1 MEAVLNM
8 KQKDEKHIGSHE
20 KNASMKRISK
30 NHKIFLAN
38 QVKLDIN
45 PEKARIVFVDDSL
58 KGISSFEIEMT
69 KQDWLLIL
77 DKLTEETLFFLLRHN
92 QKFAKEFL
100 KQNPS
105 LEMMFR

>member
-1 MEAVLNM
+1 MEEAYSL
-8 KQKDEKHIGSHE
+8 KQKEKKKIVRQE
-20 KNASMKRISK
+20 KNASVKRINK

-38 QVKLDIN
+38 QVRLDIN
-45 PEKARIVFVDDSL
+45 PEKARIVFLDESL

-69 KQDWLLIL
+69 KKDWLLIL

-92 QKFAKEFL
+92 QKFAREFL

>member
-1 MEAVLNM
+1 L
-8 KQKDEKHIGSHE
+8 KQKDEKKIVRQE
-20 KNASMKRISK
+20 KNASVKRIGK
-30 NHKIFLAN
+30 NNRIFFAN